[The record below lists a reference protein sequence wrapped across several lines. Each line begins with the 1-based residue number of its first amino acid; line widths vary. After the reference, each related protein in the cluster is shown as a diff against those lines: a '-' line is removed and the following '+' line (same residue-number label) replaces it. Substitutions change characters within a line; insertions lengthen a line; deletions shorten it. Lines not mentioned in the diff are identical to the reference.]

1 MRFQKVPSVLMIF
14 LVLLRR
20 PVRKRRR
27 NFEIGHLALNVALA
41 RQVSRVH
48 RLDDADHALHVGDGA
63 IVDDQAGL
71 PAHSVLIRV
80 DEVGMVA
87 AALRCEEVE
96 EAKSLTLLG
105 KGGCG
110 VLIL

>member
-1 MRFQKVPSVLMIF
+1 MRFQKAPSVLMIF

-20 PVRKRRR
+20 PVRQRRR
-27 NFEIGHLALNVALA
+27 NFEIGYFALYVALA
-41 RQVSRVH
+41 RQVSGVH
-48 RLDDADHALHVGDGA
+48 RLDDADHTLHVRHGA
-63 IVDDQAGL
+63 LVDDQAGL
-71 PAHSVLIRV
+71 PAHSVLVRV

-105 KGGCG
+105 RED
-110 VLIL
+110 VEY

>member
-20 PVRKRRR
+20 PVRQRRR
-27 NFEIGHLALNVALA
+27 NFEIGHFALHVALA

-48 RLDDADHALHVGDGA
+48 RLDDADHALHVGLGA
-63 IVDDQAGL
+63 LVDDQAGL
-71 PAHSVLIRV
+71 PAHSVLVRV
-80 DEVGMVA
+80 DEVGVVA

-105 KGGCG
+105 GRRWN
-110 VLIL
+110 VYT